1 MITIKSFAAID
12 IGSNA
17 MRLLVSNI
25 VEQEGKDT
33 QFNKSS
39 LVRVPIRLG
48 QDVFTVGEISDE
60 NIDRMIDAMKAYKLL
75 MKVHKVERY
84 KACATS
90 AMREADNNR
99 DIVEIIQQEADI
111 QIDIIDGKKEAAII
125 ASSDLKEYIATDK
138 TYLYVDVGGGSTE
151 FSLFSNGKIIA
162 SKSFKNGTVRMLNN
176 MVNEIVWVE
185 IEKWIKLN
193 TAPFE
198 DITMIG
204 SGGNINKLFKMTG
217 KQQDKP
223 LTFLGLNAQYAMLNK
238 MTYDQRISELAL
250 NPDRADVIIPATKI
264 YLNAMKWSGAR
275 HLYEPKIGLSDGIV
289 KAMYYGRIKTSKSKV
304 FRNNSKFGLISFKRL
319 NLSCGVKAR
328 LFSIFSLT
336 TNSISMSWL

>member
-1 MITIKSFAAID
+1 MITIKTYAAID

-17 MRLLVSNI
+17 MGLLVSNI
-25 VEQEGKDT
+25 VEQEGKDA

-60 NIDRMIDAMKAYKLL
+60 NIERMIDAMKAYKLL
-75 MKVHKVERY
+75 MKVHKVEHY

-99 DIVEIIQQEADI
+99 DIVEIIQREADI
-111 QIDIIDGKKEAAII
+111 HIDIIDGKKEAAII

-176 MVNEIVWVE
+176 MVNEVVWVE

-223 LTFLGLNAQYAMLNK
+223 LELGMTLGNIGDLLAKQKKRNEAVAYYLSSAATLEAVGAKKEQSQVLRALGLLYIRQLKWWQAM
-238 MTYDQRISELAL
+238 D
-250 NPDRADVIIPATKI
+250 
-264 YLNAMKWSGAR
+264 AMEK
-275 HLYEPKIGLSDGIV
+275 
-289 KAMYYGRIKTSKSKV
+289 
-304 FRNNSKFGLISFKRL
+304 
-319 NLSCGVKAR
+319 
-328 LFSIFSLT
+328 SLT
-336 TNSISMSWL
+336 IKPKLGPTDWLLRLMLRFALGVF